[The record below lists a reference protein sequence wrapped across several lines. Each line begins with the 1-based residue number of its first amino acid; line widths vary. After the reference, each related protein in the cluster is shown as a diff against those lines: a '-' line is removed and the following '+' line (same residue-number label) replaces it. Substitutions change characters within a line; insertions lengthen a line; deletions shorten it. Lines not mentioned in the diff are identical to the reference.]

1 MRVRRESITSKGAVQ
16 RLPPCNSLDARSRD
30 SRPGVTMSDHD
41 PRQCPGRALFAGEW
55 AVVTFLTF
63 GRCDDREQSLY
74 VMLGTT
80 DIDQAPVATSQPVEP
95 GLRLIDPGLIG
106 DRR

>member
-1 MRVRRESITSKGAVQ
+1 M
-16 RLPPCNSLDARSRD
+16 
-30 SRPGVTMSDHD
+30 
-41 PRQCPGRALFAGEW
+41 
-55 AVVTFLTF
+55 VTFLTF
-63 GRCDDREQSLY
+63 GRCDDREQRLY